1 MNSADSYTYV
11 FDAGQDSF
19 EERVLEASR
28 QVPVLVDFWAEWCG
42 PCRALTPLLSEIVIQ
57 YQGSV
62 RLAKVDTDREQQLAL
77 DHGIRSL
84 PTVMLYKDARVVE
97 RFLGLQPES
106 VIREMLDRHVTRES
120 DRVGRQAAEL
130 ADRGEVDA
138 ALALLSRARNEDPAN
153 PRLAPRHAG
162 LLLESGSPEEA
173 ERIVAGLPLDE
184 REDPATRVLSARIEF
199 ALAARGAPPVEELE
213 RRLMEGGGGAE
224 ERYLLGVRAA
234 AAGDYESALSCLLA
248 VLERDRRYLDGA
260 ARRRMVA
267 IFEILGPSHV
277 LVEEYRPRMAR
288 VMF

>member
-11 FDAGQDSF
+11 FDAGEDSF

-84 PTVMLYKDARVVE
+84 PTVMLYKDASVVE

-106 VIREMLDRHVTRES
+106 VIRDMLDRHVTRES
-120 DRVGRQAAEL
+120 DRIGRQAAEL
-130 ADRGEVDA
+130 ADRGDVDG
-138 ALALLSRARNEDPAN
+138 ALSLLSRARNDDPTN
-153 PRLAPRHAG
+153 PRLAPRQAG
-162 LLLESGSPEEA
+162 LLLESGYPEEA

-184 REDPATRVLSARIEF
+184 REDPATRILSARIEF
-199 ALAARGAPPVEELE
+199 ALEARRAPPAEELE
-213 RRLMEGGGGAE
+213 RRLMDGGGGAE
-224 ERYLLGVRAA
+224 ERYLLGMRAA